1 MEYLNVIRTLV
12 VVIQLFQITLGL
24 PYKIR
29 IGAIFTEDRKD
40 SPIELA
46 FKYAVFRINKD
57 KEVLPNNSL
66 TYDVQY
72 VPNEDSFR
80 TTKKACSQIEH
91 GIMALFGPSDLL
103 LGTHVQSLCDAL
115 DIPHL
120 EARSDFENTFQE
132 FSLNLHPSQDL
143 MNQAYQDMMKYLN
156 WTRAAILYEDDFGLV
171 RLQDLVRTPYTK
183 NLELYI
189 RQTTPENYRM
199 VLAENLEKRHPK
211 HHCRY

>member
-1 MEYLNVIRTLV
+1 
-12 VVIQLFQITLGL
+12 
-24 PYKIR
+24 
-29 IGAIFTEDRKD
+29 
-40 SPIELA
+40 
-46 FKYAVFRINKD
+46 
-57 KEVLPNNSL
+57 
-66 TYDVQY
+66 
-72 VPNEDSFR
+72 
-80 TTKKACSQIEH
+80 
-91 GIMALFGPSDLL
+91 MALFGPSDLL

-120 EARSDFENTFQE
+120 EARYSDPNLNSPFQKFKYVNSYFRSDFENTFQE

-199 VLAENLEKRHPK
+199 VLGEIKKKDIRNIIVDTSSANMNYFFR
-211 HHCRY
+211 